1 MDVISNDVQI
11 DNVESIPEVLLYNKY
26 IKDDPVR
33 MTGRANFDSLLRFLE
48 NNAIINYSGEL

>member
-1 MDVISNDVQI
+1 MDVINNDVQI

-33 MTGRANFDSLLRFLE
+33 MGGRANFDNLLRFL
-48 NNAIINYSGEL
+48 